1 MPKKRTSTEELIE
14 QLEAELDVPE
24 LDFEQD
30 TYVDDG
36 YEDDGQPDSYT
47 EYQDLYEGDD
57 SFGEHY

>member
-24 LDFEQD
+24 LDFEKD
-30 TYVDDG
+30 TYVDDD
-36 YEDDGQPDSYT
+36 YEDDGQPDTYT

-57 SFGEHY
+57 SFGENY

>member
-57 SFGEHY
+57 SFGENY